1 MLLFCRSLTPGYV
14 KQGRPAGNDGTKKRR
29 EREKGRE
36 EWNEREAKRREK
48 K

>member
-1 MLLFCRSLTPGYV
+1 MTPGYV

-29 EREKGRE
+29 EREGRTRD